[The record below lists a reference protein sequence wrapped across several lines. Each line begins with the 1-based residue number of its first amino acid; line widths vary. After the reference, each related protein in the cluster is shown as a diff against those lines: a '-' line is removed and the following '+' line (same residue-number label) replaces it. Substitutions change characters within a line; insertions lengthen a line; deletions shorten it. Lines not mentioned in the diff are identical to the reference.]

1 MIVHAQATGP
11 RGTTNLKLLLD
22 TGASTSLLK
31 LSALVFIGLDPD
43 QPIRRVQMTTGS
55 AVELAPVVMLTRLG
69 ALGQQ
74 RDGFSVIGHTLP
86 ASATVDGLL
95 GLDFFRDQVLTIDFR
110 AGQVTVS

>member
-1 MIVHAQATGP
+1 MIGHSFIPKHGPIIVHAQATGP

-31 LSALVFIGLDPD
+31 LSTLVFIGLDPD

-74 RDGFSVIGHTLP
+74 RVGFSVIGHTCRQAP
-86 ASATVDGLL
+86 PSMGCSAWTSSG
-95 GLDFFRDQVLTIDFR
+95 IK
-110 AGQVTVS
+110 S